1 VSEAILSRAAAG
13 HASIRVRTMGE
24 SQGRPL
30 AAAASPSSTID
41 LAAARA
47 RAAPGTIQVRNLWH
61 EYGSKVVL
69 ERVNLD
75 VAPGSFVSI
84 TGPSG
89 CGKSTFL
96 RILLGQQAPSR
107 GEVLLDG
114 ERLAAEPGP
123 ERGVVF
129 QRYSSFPHLSVLD
142 NVALGLEL
150 ERAPLFGRLFGA
162 ARQKAR
168 EEARGYLEEVG
179 LGAEAGSYPHA
190 LSGGMRQR
198 LSIAQA
204 LIRRPKVLLLD
215 EPFGALDPGT
225 REAMHE
231 LVVRLWKEC
240 GMTVFLVTHDIREGF
255 KLGTRLIVFDRVRD
269 DPQAPERFGAT
280 ITYDI
285 AL

>member
-1 VSEAILSRAAAG
+1 MSGAVQAG
-13 HASIRVRTMGE
+13 
-24 SQGRPL
+24 
-30 AAAASPSSTID
+30 
-41 LAAARA
+41 
-47 RAAPGTIQVRNLWH
+47 PGTIAVRNLWH

-96 RILLGQQAPSR
+96 RILLGQQKPSR
-107 GEVLLDG
+107 GKVLLDG
-114 ERLAAEPGP
+114 EPLASEPGP
-123 ERGVVF
+123 DRGVVF

-150 ERAPLFGRLFGA
+150 ERAPLFGRLFGS
-162 ARQKAR
+162 ARRRAR
-168 EEARGYLEEVG
+168 EEALGYLEEVG
-179 LGAEAGSYPHA
+179 LAGEAGNYPHA

-204 LIRRPKVLLLD
+204 LIRKPKVLLLD

-225 REAMHE
+225 RESMHE
-231 LVVRLWKEC
+231 LVTRLWKEC
-240 GMTVFLVTHDIREGF
+240 GMTIFLVTHDIREGF
-255 KLGTRLIVFDRVRD
+255 KLGTRLLVFDRARD

>member
-1 VSEAILSRAAAG
+1 MSE
-13 HASIRVRTMGE
+13 
-24 SQGRPL
+24 
-30 AAAASPSSTID
+30 
-41 LAAARA
+41 
-47 RAAPGTIQVRNLWH
+47 GTITVRNLWH

-96 RILLGQQAPSR
+96 RILLGQQKPSR
-107 GEVLLDG
+107 GKILLDG
-114 ERLAAEPGP
+114 EPLASEPGP
-123 ERGVVF
+123 DRGVVF

-142 NVALGLEL
+142 NVGLGLEL
-150 ERAPLFGRLFGA
+150 ERAPLLGRLFGS
-162 ARQKAR
+162 ARRRAR
-168 EEARGYLEEVG
+168 EEALAYLEEVG
-179 LGAEAGSYPHA
+179 LAAEANNYPYA

-204 LIRRPKVLLLD
+204 LICRPKVLLLD

-225 REAMHE
+225 RESMHE
-231 LVVRLWKEC
+231 LVTRLWKEC
-240 GMTVFLVTHDIREGF
+240 GMTIFLVTHDIREGF
-255 KLGTRLIVFDRVRD
+255 KLGTRLLVFDRARD

>member
-1 VSEAILSRAAAG
+1 
-13 HASIRVRTMGE
+13 M
-24 SQGRPL
+24 
-30 AAAASPSSTID
+30 AASNS
-41 LAAARA
+41 AASAPAPRA
-47 RAAPGTIQVRNLWH
+47 GTLSVRNLWH
-61 EYGSKVVL
+61 EYGAKIVL
-69 ERVNLD
+69 ERVSLD

-96 RILLGQQAPSR
+96 RILLGQQRPSR

-114 ERLAAEPGP
+114 EPLPPEPGP
-123 ERGVVF
+123 DRGVVF

-142 NVALGLEL
+142 NVALGLEF
-150 ERAPLFGRLFGA
+150 ERAPWIGRLFGA
-162 ARQKAR
+162 ARRKAR
-168 EEARGYLEEVG
+168 EEAAYYLAEVG
-179 LGAEAGSYPHA
+179 LAAEANSYPHS

-204 LIRRPKVLLLD
+204 LITRPKVLLLD

-225 REAMHE
+225 RESMHE
-231 LVVRLWKEC
+231 LVLTLWKEC
-240 GMTVFLVTHDIREGF
+240 GMTIFLVTHDIREGF
-255 KLGTRLIVFDRVRD
+255 KLGTRLLVFDKVRD
-269 DPQAPERFGAT
+269 DPQEPERYGAT

>member
-1 VSEAILSRAAAG
+1 VS
-13 HASIRVRTMGE
+13 
-24 SQGRPL
+24 
-30 AAAASPSSTID
+30 
-41 LAAARA
+41 
-47 RAAPGTIQVRNLWH
+47 APGTIVVRNLWH
-61 EYGSKVVL
+61 EYGSKIVL
-69 ERVNLD
+69 ERVSLD
-75 VAPGSFVSI
+75 IAPGSFVSI

-96 RILLGQQAPSR
+96 RILLGQQKPSR
-107 GEVLLDG
+107 GQVLLDG
-114 ERLAAEPGP
+114 EPLAAEPGP
-123 ERGVVF
+123 DRGVVF
-129 QRYSSFPHLSVLD
+129 QRYSSFPHLTVLD

-150 ERAPLFGRLFGA
+150 ERARMLGRLFGA
-162 ARQKAR
+162 ARRRAR

-179 LGAEAGSYPHA
+179 LAAEADNYPHA

-225 REAMHE
+225 RESMHE
-231 LVVRLWKEC
+231 LVTRLWKEC

-255 KLGTRLIVFDRVRD
+255 KLGTRLLVFDRVRD

-285 AL
+285 GL

>member
-1 VSEAILSRAAAG
+1 MSAVAASVAAG
-13 HASIRVRTMGE
+13 GE
-24 SQGRPL
+24 SVAEE
-30 AAAASPSSTID
+30 AAYEKATSASSAVAAK
-41 LAAARA
+41 
-47 RAAPGTIQVRNLWH
+47 APGTIAVRNLWH
-61 EYGSKVVL
+61 EYGSKIVL
-69 ERVNLD
+69 ERVSLD

-96 RILLGQQAPSR
+96 RILLGQQKPSR
-107 GEVLLDG
+107 GQVLLDG
-114 ERLAAEPGP
+114 KPLAAEPGP
-123 ERGVVF
+123 DRGVVF
-129 QRYSSFPHLSVLD
+129 QRYSSFPHMTVLD
-142 NVALGLEL
+142 NVALGLEF
-150 ERAPLFGRLFGA
+150 ERSWMLGRLFGA
-162 ARQKAR
+162 ARSRAR

-179 LGAEAGSYPHA
+179 LAAEADNHPHA

-204 LIRRPKVLLLD
+204 LIRKPKVLLLD

-225 REAMHE
+225 RESMHE
-231 LVVRLWKEC
+231 LVTRLWKEC

-255 KLGTRLIVFDRVRD
+255 KLGTRLLVFDRVRD
-269 DPQAPERFGAT
+269 DPHAPERFGAT